1 LAAGGKV
8 GRAVG
13 SIAGRMYGEARGWSF
28 AGKASAP
35 VGLFKDLHHV
45 GRLAELIQ
53 SLSWLQA
60 ALESEAAREGDRSPI
75 PNALREQVA
84 ALAATLVDLAR
95 EETNELLGEK
105 GAYGAEVLA
114 MAAGMPEGYR
124 QALKKVSADTPV
136 DAVVADVLEKTKGG
150 ALLRTIDAFVA
161 EAQSLVKDGVEGS
174 TVGPDRLQKASD
186 LLHGLGAVRSD
197 ADGANGD
204 AVEKAQ
210 LENAALKKTIGDLET
225 RVTGLIGR
233 VDELSKRAAPAKAAL
248 RAVEK
253 GDDIGDGPRADA
265 GVVSADDLEKR
276 LAAMEPDARARLL
289 MKAALTHPV
298 PAIR

>member
-1 LAAGGKV
+1 MTGRVLQVNGNGGMIRRDDNGNQIRFLFADLPSGVRVKRNQGVDFEVGNDANGDKAINVRPSQQQQPPAVSWSLTKIVQPSGLKLGVKV
-8 GRAVG
+8 TLKKGNNLAVG
-13 SIAGRMYGEARGWSF
+13 VTAKLYVNGSQATFPCPEPTTQADGVVEFEVGIPDTTVSYG
-28 AGKASAP
+28 
-35 VGLFKDLHHV
+35 L
-45 GRLAELIQ
+45 
-53 SLSWLQA
+53 
-60 ALESEAAREGDRSPI
+60 
-75 PNALREQVA
+75 
-84 ALAATLVDLAR
+84 
-95 EETNELLGEK
+95 
-105 GAYGAEVLA
+105 
-114 MAAGMPEGYR
+114 
-124 QALKKVSADTPV
+124 
-136 DAVVADVLEKTKGG
+136 VLE
-150 ALLRTIDAFVA
+150 
-161 EAQSLVKDGVEGS
+161 VE
-174 TVGPDRLQKASD
+174 QKASD